1 MTKEQIRNLIGVVV
15 VSVLVVL
22 GAVFFGTRSQKQQ
35 AVETAV
41 QNVASAIT
49 DASSAAK
56 PAAVPA
62 PLKEMPVVTSREV
75 LVAGASV
82 QLSFSEAKGLITY
95 QGIDSQTV
103 DAFFAREV
111 EEIDGLSYTMEGSDK
126 VRVAYHGFSVLDD
139 QIVADWLIEDAVLL
153 SK

>member
-1 MTKEQIRNLIGVVV
+1 MTKEQIRNLIGVMV

-22 GAVFFGTRSQKQQ
+22 GAVFFGTRSSKQQ
-35 AVETAV
+35 TVETAV
-41 QNVASAIT
+41 RNAASAIA

-56 PAAVPA
+56 ATAGSTTF
-62 PLKEMPVVTSREV
+62 KEMPVVTSREV

-95 QGIDSQTV
+95 HGIDSQTV

-111 EEIDGLSYTMEGSDK
+111 EEIDGLSYTM
-126 VRVAYHGFSVLDD
+126 
-139 QIVADWLIEDAVLL
+139 
-153 SK
+153 